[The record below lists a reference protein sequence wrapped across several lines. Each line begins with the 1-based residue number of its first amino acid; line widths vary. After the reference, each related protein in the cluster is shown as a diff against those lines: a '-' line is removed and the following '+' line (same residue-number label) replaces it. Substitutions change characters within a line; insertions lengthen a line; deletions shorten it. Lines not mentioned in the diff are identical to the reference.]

1 MAQTILD
8 DLTITIVNDCCPDVS
23 YKKYV
28 DMFKPYVDIKEI
40 KLKKNSGP
48 GVARQK
54 GIDEASNVQIIQTIK
69 CYLFLKSLLIIKFQ
83 DY

>member
-8 DLTITIVNDCCPDVS
+8 DLTITIVNDCCPDGS

-28 DMFKPYVDIKEI
+28 DLFKPYIDIKEI

-48 GVARQK
+48 GVVRQK
-54 GIDEASNVQIIQTIK
+54 GIDEASNVPN
-69 CYLFLKSLLIIKFQ
+69 Y
-83 DY
+83 